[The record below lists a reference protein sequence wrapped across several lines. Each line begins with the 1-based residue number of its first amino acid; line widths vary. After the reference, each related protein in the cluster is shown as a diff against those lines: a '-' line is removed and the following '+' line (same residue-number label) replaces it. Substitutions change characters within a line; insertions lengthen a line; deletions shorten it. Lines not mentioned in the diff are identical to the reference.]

1 MRDSRLRNPFHP
13 RRFLDAK
20 RSLLPID
27 RRPLHRHVWITRGVE
42 RDGVGAVGGILGTLQ
57 PVTKFFATPDHAA
70 SVTSN
75 QQVIAG
81 QQRSR
86 FRTNVR
92 EHKPSRFPGM
102 IGRVLDTVLESAVF
116 RFGGLLQTFA
126 TPVIK
131 PAVVTAA
138 NTVIFD
144 PPKLERCAAMG
155 AVKIEQPQLAATIA
169 EENKV
174 FAEKPHFDR
183 PALRLHFLAEAHRPP
198 ITPEHLTGGGAGT
211 NSGQ

>member
-1 MRDSRLRNPFHP
+1 MRDSRFRDPFYP

-27 RRPLHRHVWITRGVE
+27 RRPLHRHVWIPGSVE
-42 RDGVGAVGGILGTLQ
+42 RDGVGAVGGILGALQ
-57 PVTKFFATPDHAA
+57 PVTKLFAAPDHAT

-81 QQRSR
+81 QQWHR
-86 FRTNVR
+86 FRTDVR

-102 IGRVLDTVLESAVF
+102 IGPVLDTVLESAVF
-116 RFGGLLQTFA
+116 RFGRLLQTFA
-126 TPVIK
+126 TSVIK
-131 PAVVTAA
+131 PAMVTAA
-138 NTVIFD
+138 NPVVFD
-144 PPKLERCAAMG
+144 PPKLECCAAMG
-155 AVKIEQPQLAATIA
+155 AVKVEQPQLSATIA